1 MYVFIFNMYKYVYTY
16 KTTLY
21 ISLKEYVFSANAKT
35 VKSEEFAKKTKYG
48 CSLWRTCTAGIS

>member
-1 MYVFIFNMYKYVYTY
+1 MYIC

-35 VKSEEFAKKTKYG
+35 VKSEEFAKKLNMDVH
-48 CSLWRTCTAGIS
+48 CAGPALQVFPESPDGQP